1 MGVDPAGF
9 GALPLEVSGRGSLG
23 TLGPV
28 DASLLAVICV
38 GACALA
44 ITLIVVAPWRRVRDE
59 PPLEP
64 DVQTRLL
71 LGDSPE
77 EVAAEADAAE
87 ARRWWSP
94 DHRSAAGG
102 GR

>member
-1 MGVDPAGF
+1 M
-9 GALPLEVSGRGSLG
+9 
-23 TLGPV
+23 
-28 DASLLAVICV
+28 SLLAVICV

-44 ITLIVVAPWRRVRDE
+44 IALIVVAPWRRVREE

-64 DVQTRLL
+64 EVQTRLL

-87 ARRWWSP
+87 AHELAQRPDPPVELPRRP
-94 DHRSAAGG
+94 PT
-102 GR
+102 